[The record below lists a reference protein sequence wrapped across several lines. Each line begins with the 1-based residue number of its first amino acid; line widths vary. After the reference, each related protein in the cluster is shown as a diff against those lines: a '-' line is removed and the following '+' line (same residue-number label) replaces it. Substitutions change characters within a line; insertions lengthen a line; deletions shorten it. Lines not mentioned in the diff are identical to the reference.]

1 MSPKT
6 NSNMKRILFFALI
19 IFIYIACNS
28 GPAKTTEAATDTTKA
43 AEPAAAAVTMPYTPM
58 YVTLTDDVSDAD
70 LLTVLNSYKYW
81 ETGDMSA
88 VRSTLSDTVNFH
100 SWTTLEFNGTADSLL
115 KMWTVSRD
123 SLSSAKITMTAWRK
137 QHSVEKNE
145 DWISV
150 WYDEVDKYKMGK
162 VDSASFQDDNLVVN
176 GKIKVFSQHKQF
188 LKKAK

>member
-1 MSPKT
+1 MP
-6 NSNMKRILFFALI
+6 FI
-19 IFIYIACNS
+19 IIIYIACNS
-28 GPAKTTEAATDTTKA
+28 GPAPATDPATDTSKA
-43 AEPAAAAVTMPYTPM
+43 AAPAAAAVTMPYTPM

-81 ETGDMSA
+81 ENGDMTA
-88 VRSTLSDTVNFH
+88 MRSTLSDSVNFH

-115 KMWTVSRD
+115 KMWTKSRD
-123 SLSSAKITMTAWRK
+123 SLSSVKITMTAWRK

-145 DWISV
+145 DWVSV
-150 WYDEVDKYKMGK
+150 WYDEVDKYKIGR
-162 VDSASFQDDNLVVN
+162 VDSASYQDDNLVVN